1 MVDPAELERFYG
13 HLRNS
18 DNLSDNS
25 QGDSPRQ
32 NDSLETIAILQVE
45 NANLKEQIGDL
56 REDKQDLKEE
66 RDKLLVVLKNQ
77 TLMLEDKR
85 GKVPPPEKS
94 AELSNPKSA
103 NASAKMINF
112 YFVAYSIIITVA
124 FLLFQF
130 IF

>member
-25 QGDSPRQ
+25 HGDSPRQ

-56 REDKQDLKEE
+56 HEDKQDLKEE

-85 GKVPPPEKS
+85 GEVPRPK
-94 AELSNPKSA
+94 NPLNYRIQNQQTLVRK
-103 NASAKMINF
+103 
-112 YFVAYSIIITVA
+112 
-124 FLLFQF
+124 
-130 IF
+130 